1 MYDKFAKRL
10 LVGLT
15 IGFLSVSIIFTLGCT
30 AKKIKVVYDTEENSG
45 YSGAGHEHKTGG
57 PPPHAPAHGY
67 RAKHH
72 YRYYPDCSV
81 YFDTERKLYFYIKGD
96 HWEVSVSLPSHL
108 RIRASNSV
116 SIELDTD
123 RPYVYHAEH
132 VKKYPPGQLK
142 KTHKKKPKWG

>member
-1 MYDKFAKRL
+1 MNCNFVKQL

-15 IGFLSVSIIFTLGCT
+15 IGALTGSVIFTIGCA
-30 AKKIKVVYDTEENSG
+30 AKKIKVVYDTDGNSG
-45 YSGAGHEHKTGG
+45 YSGAGHEHKTVG

-67 RAKHH
+67 RAKHQ

-81 YFDTERKLYFYIKGD
+81 YYDNQRKLYFYIDGD
-96 HWEVSVSLPSHL
+96 HWEMSVSLPSHL
-108 RIRASNSV
+108 RVRLGGSV

-123 RPYVYHAEH
+123 RPYIYHAEH

-142 KTHKKKPKWG
+142 KTHKNKPNWG